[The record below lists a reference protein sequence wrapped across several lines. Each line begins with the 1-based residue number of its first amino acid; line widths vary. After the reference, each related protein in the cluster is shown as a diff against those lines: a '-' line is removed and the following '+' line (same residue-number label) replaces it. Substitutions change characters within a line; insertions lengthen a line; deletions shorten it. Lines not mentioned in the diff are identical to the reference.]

1 MGNEQPIMHNTQ
13 PPRIIPKEGIAGYLL
28 QRELLYFLEW
38 ERAGLAKQY
47 QSFIIK
53 FLKEKLGQS
62 HDSSNISPSD
72 WERLAEATLTIG
84 SKAIDR
90 ITFRL
95 RSIGQNVGWDS
106 NTDYRSLASILHSDI
121 NQGRKLKN
129 MSALRRKCVKAIISK
144 FELANG
150 PARSRLADV
159 VSAANFQNWTEELF
173 GVFIESATVKPQFQY
188 IYKTEW
194 ESFVKDADKY
204 FFHTSLLESNL
215 LWQEYIKS
223 KPKYEKFIEGLMSD
237 TSKTNLNWAFEKVS
251 SSNVRDD
258 IVINNGV
265 TINLKRRPEY
275 FSFTVKIPSNFIS
288 NFSEIPLALMDLLE
302 NNPGFKHVD
311 IMQIGNEPNQIE
323 IQIFDKYDM
332 KQINEAQ
339 NEILKYFKRRFA

>member
-1 MGNEQPIMHNTQ
+1 MQSPM

-38 ERAGLAKQY
+38 ERDGISKQNR
-47 QSFIIK
+47 SHVIES
-53 FLKEKLGQS
+53 LKEILGQS
-62 HDSSNISPSD
+62 QDSSNISPLD

-95 RSIGQNVGWDS
+95 RSIGRNVGWDS
-106 NTDYRSLASILHSDI
+106 NTDYRLLATALHSSI
-121 NQGRKLKN
+121 NQGRKFKN
-129 MSALRRKCVKAIISK
+129 SSALRGKCVKAIIGK

-150 PARSRLADV
+150 PARARLADV
-159 VSAANFQNWTEELF
+159 VSAAKFQQWAEELY

-188 IYKTEW
+188 IYKAEW
-194 ESFVKDADKY
+194 ETFVKDADKY
-204 FFHTSLLESNL
+204 FFHTSPLESNL

-223 KPKYEKFIEGLMSD
+223 KPKYEKFIEGLISD

-265 TINLKRRPEY
+265 TVNLKRRPEY

-323 IQIFDKYDM
+323 IQIFDKYQM

-339 NEILKYFKRRFA
+339 NEILNYFKKRFN